1 MSESVFLT
9 KKRKNAMRYLST
21 VLLGLFLLAGC
32 RQQPAEQPEAP
43 AEPPLPEGRLAVEE
57 PVLYATAAGDSAIV
71 SLRIANGTVEA
82 DTLVG
87 AEAPAVTRDVVLR
100 EVVDDTVQTTRSV
113 SSIVIPA
120 RSRVAVQ
127 LVLRNLQQAIEPGQM
142 VLVDLSLARQG
153 RLRVRVPVRE
163 AATPSE

>member
-1 MSESVFLT
+1 
-9 KKRKNAMRYLST
+9 MRYLT
-21 VLLGLFLLAGC
+21 MIFWGLLLLIGC
-32 RQQPAEQPEAP
+32 GQQREQPAVS

-57 PVLYATAAGDSAIV
+57 PVVYATAAGDSAIV
-71 SLRIANGTVEA
+71 SLRIANGTAEA

-87 AEAPAVTRDVVLR
+87 AEAPAVTRNIALR
-100 EVVDDTVQTTRSV
+100 KVEADTVQASQPAQ
-113 SSIVIPA
+113 SIVIPA

-127 LVLRNLQQAIEPGQM
+127 LVLRNLQQALEPGQV

-163 AATPSE
+163 AATPAE